1 MAKIGVFTKN
11 SDGSYTGE
19 IVTLTVQAKNVRI
32 TAVERQ
38 LDGHSPSHLVTVG
51 RAEIGVAWEKKS
63 ADKDYLAVKLDDP
76 SFEAAIHAHLID
88 AIDGKSASLVW
99 SRETDRHWRR

>member
-1 MAKIGVFTKN
+1 MAQIGVFNKN

-32 TAVERQ
+32 AAIERQ

-51 RAEIGVAWEKKS
+51 RAEIGAAWENKS
-63 ADKDYLAVKLDDP
+63 ADGVEYLAVKLDDP
-76 SFEAAIHAHLID
+76 SFEAAIHANLFD
-88 AIDGKSASLVW
+88 EMDGKSASLVW
-99 SRETDRHWRR
+99 SRENDRN